1 MIRKLALELSKRMDK
16 DQLAGL
22 VVSLGLK
29 FTDFHSVGK
38 QERQNKYTYLYE
50 DIVSVCFRLL
60 ETFLPCDPVRLI
72 RIRVSECKPMA
83 EIRLDRNLNEFAK
96 KLTKEEA

>member
-1 MIRKLALELSKRMDK
+1 MEK

-29 FTDFHSVGK
+29 FCDFHSVGK
-38 QERQNKYTYLYE
+38 QERQNKYTYLYD

-60 ETFLPCDPVRLI
+60 DTFMPV
-72 RIRVSECKPMA
+72 SP
-83 EIRLDRNLNEFAK
+83 
-96 KLTKEEA
+96 